1 MVNVFVDD
9 CVEVGFCVE
18 SKALIQAG
26 LLPKSSREVESIM
39 LQVCPYHG
47 ILILDNTLPS
57 PDSNPL
63 LLRFLKEYEP
73 NKRFLLLKKILN
85 LFLTLQY

>member
-1 MVNVFVDD
+1 MINVFVDD

-18 SKALIQAG
+18 PKALIQAG
-26 LLPKSSREVESIM
+26 LSPKSSREVESIM
-39 LQVCPYHG
+39 RQVCPYHG
-47 ILILDNTLPS
+47 ILFLEDTFPS

-73 NKRFLLLKKILN
+73 NKRLLEYKIVIMFLVLMK
-85 LFLTLQY
+85 